1 MSPVRPR
8 SPAPKP
14 ALLRYTLLHSA
25 GCARKRRPCEARYPS
40 GKGEVCK
47 TFMRRFDPGPRL
59 QLLSRFVQIQ
69 SVRRKSSAEIVA
81 AGRDWSAFTTRKRSI
96 SRHRSSPGQ
105 TYPSRSAV
113 ACHGSQTCRHRYSSL
128 VGSENDRRT
137 ITRTT
142 GALSVSETNLA
153 GPGLNAAENRLDKPF
168 GLPTP
173 ADNRSLPQNRPLG
186 SS

>member
-1 MSPVRPR
+1 
-8 SPAPKP
+8 
-14 ALLRYTLLHSA
+14 
-25 GCARKRRPCEARYPS
+25 
-40 GKGEVCK
+40 
-47 TFMRRFDPGPRL
+47 
-59 QLLSRFVQIQ
+59 
-69 SVRRKSSAEIVA
+69 
-81 AGRDWSAFTTRKRSI
+81 
-96 SRHRSSPGQ
+96 
-105 TYPSRSAV
+105 
-113 ACHGSQTCRHRYSSL
+113 